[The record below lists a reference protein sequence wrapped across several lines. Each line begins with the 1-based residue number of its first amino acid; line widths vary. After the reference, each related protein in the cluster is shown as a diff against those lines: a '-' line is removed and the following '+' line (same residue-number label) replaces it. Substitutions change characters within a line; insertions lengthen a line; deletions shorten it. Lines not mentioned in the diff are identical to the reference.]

1 MNKVLITGGCGFIG
15 FHMINKLIKKN
26 NIILNLDFLGY
37 ASSKKDLNYKKNYS
51 FINADIKN
59 FAKLKK
65 IIFEFSPNY
74 ILNFAAE
81 SHVDNSIVNANP
93 FINSNIIGTF
103 NLLQIA
109 KNLPNTFKMFLHIS
123 TDEVFGSLSLN
134 QKKRFSEKTPYDPSS
149 PYSASKAA
157 SDHLVKAWGRTYN
170 VPYIITNCSNNF
182 GPRQFHEKLIP
193 VIILSCINKRFIPVY
208 GNGKNIRDWIF
219 VEDHCNALES
229 IMLNGKVFSQ
239 YLIGARNN
247 YSNIKLVK
255 KICKLLDKIKPN
267 KSGLNSYSD
276 LIKFVSDRP
285 GHDVKYSIDPTKIEN
300 ELKWKPKYNFESAL
314 KLTIKWYLNNVNYWN

>member
-37 ASSKKDLNYKKNYS
+37 ASSKKDLNYKKNYR
-51 FINADIKN
+51 FINVDIKN

-109 KNLPNTFKMFLHIS
+109 KNLPNTFKMFVHIS

-134 QKKRFSEKTPYDPSS
+134 QKKKFSEKTPYDPSS

-239 YLIGARNN
+239 YLIGARNT
-247 YSNIKLVK
+247 YSNIGLVK
-255 KICKLLDKIKPN
+255 KICRMLDMIKPN
-267 KSGLNSYSD
+267 EFGLKSYLD
-276 LIKFVSDRP
+276 LVKFVKDRP
-285 GHDVKYSIDPTKIEN
+285 GHDEKYSIDPSKIEK
-300 ELKWKPKYNFESAL
+300 ELKWKPRYNFESAL
-314 KLTIKWYLNNVNYWN
+314 KLTIKWYLSNLNYWN

>member
-59 FAKLKK
+59 FTKLKK
-65 IIFEFSPNY
+65 IIFDFSPNY

>member
-109 KNLPNTFKMFLHIS
+109 KNLPNTFKSFIHIS

-134 QKKRFSEKTPYDPSS
+134 QKKNLPKKHHMIQ
-149 PYSASKAA
+149 A
-157 SDHLVKAWGRTYN
+157 HLIQHQKQHL
-170 VPYIITNCSNNF
+170 IT
-182 GPRQFHEKLIP
+182 
-193 VIILSCINKRFIPVY
+193 
-208 GNGKNIRDWIF
+208 
-219 VEDHCNALES
+219 
-229 IMLNGKVFSQ
+229 
-239 YLIGARNN
+239 
-247 YSNIKLVK
+247 
-255 KICKLLDKIKPN
+255 
-267 KSGLNSYSD
+267 
-276 LIKFVSDRP
+276 
-285 GHDVKYSIDPTKIEN
+285 
-300 ELKWKPKYNFESAL
+300 
-314 KLTIKWYLNNVNYWN
+314 

>member
-229 IMLNGKVFSQ
+229 IMLKGKVFSQ

-255 KICKLLDKIKPN
+255 KYVN
-267 KSGLNSYSD
+267 Y
-276 LIKFVSDRP
+276 LIK
-285 GHDVKYSIDPTKIEN
+285 
-300 ELKWKPKYNFESAL
+300 
-314 KLTIKWYLNNVNYWN
+314 

>member
-1 MNKVLITGGCGFIG
+1 MNKVLVTGGCGFIG
-15 FHMINKLIKKN
+15 FHMIKRLITN
-26 NIILNLDFLGY
+26 NYKVLNLDFLGY
-37 ASSKKDLNYKKNYS
+37 ASSKKDLNFKKNYQ
-51 FINADIKN
+51 FKKVDIKN
-59 FAKLKK
+59 FVKLKEV
-65 IIFEFSPNY
+65 ILDFSPDY

-109 KNLPNTFKMFLHIS
+109 KNLPNTFKMFVHIS

-134 QKKRFSEKTPYDPSS
+134 QKKKFSEKTPYDPSS

-229 IMLNGKVFSQ
+229 IILNGKVFSQ
-239 YLIGARNN
+239 YLIGARNT
-247 YSNIKLVK
+247 YSNIGLVK
-255 KICKLLDKIKPN
+255 KICRMLDMIKPN
-267 KSGLNSYSD
+267 EFGLKSYLD
-276 LIKFVSDRP
+276 LVKFVKDRP
-285 GHDVKYSIDPTKIEN
+285 GHDEKYSIDPSKIEK
-300 ELKWKPKYNFESAL
+300 ELKWKPRYNFESAL
-314 KLTIKWYLNNVNYWN
+314 KLTIKWYLNNLNYWN

>member
-109 KNLPNTFKMFLHIS
+109 KNLPNTFKMFVHIS

-134 QKKRFSEKTPYDPSS
+134 QKKKFSEKTPYDPSS

-229 IMLNGKVFSQ
+229 IMLKGKVFSQ

>member
-229 IMLNGKVFSQ
+229 IMLKGKVFSQ